1 MSAPPLT
8 HHQIVGLLPPFVRRG
23 QQLDLGASDRTQRQL
38 LFKPVEGCGDAS
50 CETTGDEGDALK
62 LTQTLQLDCH
72 ASGSFSLTRVL
83 RRHDGLQASLS
94 ASGTQVDALLAQID
108 AVDPT
113 VHFKLGPGFV
123 LARSYELP
131 TAGAAPR
138 FSEGVVQVDG
148 LVMTLRVKDLR
159 GRAGDITLAAA
170 TADAPDLPQDLLS
183 VLGWDWSPLTR
194 TRDGWTAKLRLRG
207 GTPRR
212 TRKAEAML
220 DVAAIHLAQVM
231 GEAPQRFH
239 SRHFA
244 ARLGVVL
251 RRSIPLATA
260 IGMVLGAL
268 SLTRMPVQG
277 NAGLFMLLHYGSI
290 VLLVLSFGLQE
301 EARFE
306 IPPWPRK
313 PKAGSWRHDAAVRV
327 ED

>member
-8 HHQIVGLLPPFVRRG
+8 HHQIVDLLPPFVRSGRR
-23 QQLDLGASDRTQRQL
+23 LDLAASDRTKRQL
-38 LFKPVEGCGDAS
+38 LFKQVEGFGDTS
-50 CETTGDEGDALK
+50 SALK

-72 ASGSFSLTRVL
+72 AGGSFSLTRVL
-83 RRHDGLQASLS
+83 RRDDGLQASLS
-94 ASGTQVDALLAQID
+94 ASGAQLDALLAQID
-108 AVDPT
+108 AVDPK
-113 VHFKLGPGFV
+113 VHFQVGPGFV
-123 LARSYELP
+123 LARSWELP
-131 TAGAAPR
+131 TASAAPR

-159 GRAGDITLAAA
+159 GRAGDITLVAA

-212 TRKAEAML
+212 TRRCEAML
-220 DVAAIHLAQVM
+220 AVAARHLAQVM
-231 GEAPQRFH
+231 GEAPERFH
-239 SRHFA
+239 SRHFT

-313 PKAGSWRHDAAVRV
+313 PKGGSWFKAASSPGATTPQPRH
-327 ED
+327 